1 MRRFAEGIDPMRFV
15 PVFALAFA
23 VLVAASA
30 RPQELSPTAPAD
42 KPAGATGSEQIRKFE
57 EAIKPYVKQ
66 ARQTLPRAKKK
77 YLKGLGKGEILFVT
91 SRLYGNG
98 RYEQVFVRVTSWEGE
113 TIRGLLASD
122 VSVVPNHKR
131 GEDVT
136 CKESEVLDWTI
147 SKPDGSEEGNFVG
160 KFLDS
165 YKP

>member
-1 MRRFAEGIDPMRFV
+1 MKFV
-15 PVFALAFA
+15 PVFALAFV
-23 VLVAASA
+23 VLAAALA
-30 RPQELSPTAPAD
+30 RPQELSPNAPAD

-66 ARQTLPRAKKK
+66 AKETLPRAKKK
-77 YLKGLGKGEILFVT
+77 YLKGLHKGEIFFVT
-91 SRLYGNG
+91 SRLHGNG

-113 TIRGLLASD
+113 TIRGRLASD

-131 GEDVT
+131 GEEMT
-136 CKESEVLDWTI
+136 CQESEVLDWTI

>member
-1 MRRFAEGIDPMRFV
+1 MKFV
-15 PVFALAFA
+15 PVLAFA
-23 VLVAASA
+23 FVVLVGASA
-30 RPQELSPTAPAD
+30 RPQELSPNAPAD

-66 ARQTLPRAKKK
+66 AREMLPRAKKK
-77 YLKGLGKGEILFVT
+77 YLKGLRKGEIFFIT
-91 SRLYGNG
+91 TRLYANG
-98 RYEQVFVRVTSWEGE
+98 KYEQVFVRVTAWEDE
-113 TIRGLLASD
+113 TIHGLLASD

-136 CKESEVLDWTI
+136 CKEREVLDWTI